1 MPGSRAG
8 HLRSVIRNDHTVEV
22 VALENGQNADHVH
35 IAFVDEGLSIVGHLP
50 RNIPKMQVGDLSLPA
65 VAVDSV
71 VNVPFRHFSESS
83 HAELQCVAA
92 AWDQIKQALVNVW
105 LMDQTRFA
113 AHGWQWRIV
122 G

>member
-50 RNIPKMQVGDLSLPA
+50 RIIPKMQVGDLSFPA

-71 VNVPFRHFSESS
+71 VNVPFRHFSDSS
-83 HAELQCVAA
+83 HAEFPCVAA
-92 AWDQIKQALVNVW
+92 AMDPMNQAL
-105 LMDQTRFA
+105 
-113 AHGWQWRIV
+113 I
-122 G
+122 